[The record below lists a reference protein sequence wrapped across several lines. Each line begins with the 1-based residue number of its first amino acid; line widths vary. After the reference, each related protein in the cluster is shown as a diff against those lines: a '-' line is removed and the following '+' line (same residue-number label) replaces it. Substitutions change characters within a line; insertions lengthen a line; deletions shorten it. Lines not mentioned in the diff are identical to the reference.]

1 MAAATR
7 ATMTEDEHAK
17 EISTTWQNQLYEAL
31 RRHDVTQFSYVPDAG
46 HRVCIDRSLADKD
59 VHSVALT
66 TEEEG
71 VGLACGA
78 HLGGKRSVLMMQS
91 SGLGN
96 CINFM
101 SMVTGGKFPFLTVLS
116 MRGDFGEGNPWQ
128 IGMGQA
134 AKPLLETMGFITLEV
149 TRPED
154 VVPTVDAAANMV
166 WKSGQAVAILLSQK
180 LIGAKAF

>member
-1 MAAATR
+1 MA
-7 ATMTEDEHAK
+7 ATMTEDAHAN
-17 EISTTWQNQLYEAL
+17 EIAAGWQNQLYESL
-31 RRHDVTQFSYVPDAG
+31 RRHEVTQFSYVPDAG
-46 HRVCIDRSLADKD
+46 HRICIDRSIADPD

-71 VGLACGA
+71 VALACGA
-78 HLGGKRSVLMMQS
+78 HLGGKRSVLLMQS

-96 CINFM
+96 CLNFM
-101 SMVTGGKFPFLTVLS
+101 SMVTGGRFPFLTILS

-128 IGMGQA
+128 MGMGQA
-134 AKPLLETMGFITLEV
+134 TKPILEAMGFIPLEV
-149 TRPED
+149 TSPAE

-166 WKSGQAVAILLSQK
+166 WKSGQAVAILLSQR

>member
-1 MAAATR
+1 MAELRTQ
-7 ATMTEDEHAK
+7 DEHAK
-17 EISTTWQNQLYEAL
+17 EISAGWQDELYEAL

-46 HRVCIDRSLADKD
+46 HRICIDRSIEDED

-71 VGLACGA
+71 VALACGA
-78 HLGGKRSVLMMQS
+78 HLGDKRAVLLMQS

-96 CINFM
+96 CVNFLA
-101 SMVTGGKFPFLTVLS
+101 MVKGGRFPFLTILS

-128 IGMGQA
+128 MAMGQA
-134 AKPLLETMGFITLEV
+134 TRPVLAAMDFVVMEV
-149 TRPED
+149 TKPED
-154 VVPTVDAAANMV
+154 VAPSIDAASDMV
-166 WKSGQAVAILLSQK
+166 WKSGQAVAVLLTQK

>member
-1 MAAATR
+1 MAELR
-7 ATMTEDEHAK
+7 TEDEHAK
-17 EISTTWQNQLYEAL
+17 EISAGWQNELYQAL

-46 HRVCIDRSLADKD
+46 HRICIDRSIEDRD

-71 VGLACGA
+71 VALACGA
-78 HLGGKRSVLMMQS
+78 HLGGKRAVLLMQS

-96 CINFM
+96 CVNFL
-101 SMVTGGKFPFLTVLS
+101 SMVKGGRLPFLTILS

-128 IGMGQA
+128 MAMGQA
-134 AKPLLETMGFITLEV
+134 TRPVLEAMDFIVLEV
-149 TRPED
+149 TKPED
-154 VVPTVDAAANMV
+154 VAPTIDAASNMV
-166 WKSGQAVAILLSQK
+166 WKSGQAVAVLLTQK

>member
-1 MAAATR
+1 MAAQLQ
-7 ATMTEDEHAK
+7 TEDAHAN
-17 EISTTWQNQLYEAL
+17 EISSAWQDQLYQAL

-46 HRVCIDRSLADKD
+46 HRICIDRSLEDKD
-59 VHSVALT
+59 VESVALT

-71 VGLACGA
+71 VALACGA
-78 HLGGKRSVLMMQS
+78 HLGDKRAVLLMQS

-96 CINFM
+96 CVNFL
-101 SMVTGGKFPFLTVLS
+101 SLVKGGRFPFLTILS

-128 IGMGQA
+128 MAMGQA
-134 AKPLLETMGFITLEV
+134 TRPVLLAMDFVVLEV

-154 VVPTVDAAANMV
+154 VVPTIDAACDMV
-166 WKSGQAVAILLSQK
+166 WKSGQAVAVLLTQK